1 MRRLQQ
7 YTYQLFVSSC
17 SAQVNLFILPVPTQF
32 SVTCMPIVAS
42 AGPESASAQATN
54 PRSAAAASSIL
65 GFSMCGFAV
74 DSTAEGCWD
83 AARRIHRARSFNP
96 SISISHTLHEVMVL
110 VHKAH

>member
-32 SVTCMPIVAS
+32 PVTCMPIVAS
-42 AGPESASAQATN
+42 ACPESASAQATN

-65 GFSMCGFAV
+65 GFSMWGAGTRLVEFIELA
-74 DSTAEGCWD
+74 
-83 AARRIHRARSFNP
+83 H
-96 SISISHTLHEVMVL
+96 SIPQSPFRTRCM
-110 VHKAH
+110 KW